1 MASVIDASSAD
12 GSVASNKDNGVLY
25 WVATASAT
33 QPSEAQIQNGLDH
46 LGAAAVASGSQAIG
60 QAGEQ
65 TIFGGVIG
73 LAAGQ
78 TYRLHFYMETDAL
91 VGSNV
96 ITSNAF
102 VPADVMAPVLSSAE
116 GSQTGATTANLTV
129 NTDTAEGTLYWV
141 VTESPVTPSSAQ
153 IVLGEDEA
161 DLAASAAGSRAVS
174 ASGPQAFG
182 ITGLVGDTEY
192 WAHFVQ
198 IDAAGNVSDPITV
211 SASFTTPSITYYF
224 QAFHNGIAT
233 PALNSANSVFTGNYA
248 DSLGGSNA
256 ILWSGDGLGPA
267 SPTVEAVQMATTN
280 TFANGVTRLKCKFK
294 VITSVNAKMW
304 LRIRP
309 LNVTSP
315 DLVYVDISNDATA
328 DGSRLGMID
337 PTVTNVSVTSLS
349 DGWKEVSID
358 YNMTGDVDRVGN
370 LVLYM
375 ATANNVPAVINNV
388 AGANQIAIHDLRFQQ
403 L

>member
-211 SASFTTPSITYYF
+211 SASFTTLSITYYF
-224 QAFHNGIAT
+224 QAYHNGSTA
-233 PALNSANSVFTGNYA
+233 PVAAAANGVTAANQTDSV
-248 DSLGGSNA
+248 GGTSA
-256 ILWSGDGLGPA
+256 ILWSGDGLGGGA
-267 SPTVEAVQMATTN
+267 AEIVSLTTAI
-280 TFANGVTRLKCKFK
+280 TYANAQSRIKCRFK
-294 VITSVNAKMW
+294 VINKVASKMW
-304 LRIRP
+304 LRIAP
-309 LNVTSP
+309 
-315 DLVYVDISNDATA
+315 
-328 DGSRLGMID
+328 
-337 PTVTNVSVTSLS
+337 VSVTSAEMIHIDITD
-349 DGWKEVSID
+349 DGTADSSRVGTSGWVSGATVTSLGSGWFEFSGVYD
-358 YNMTGDVDRVGN
+358 PTGDVDLGGY
-370 LVLYM
+370 LVFYM
-375 ATANNVPAVINNV
+375 ATVNNSSGLVNNTV
-388 AGANQIAIHDLRFQQ
+388 GANQIAIHDLRFQQ